1 MPTVFI
7 GLGTNLGKRRRNLAA
22 ARRMLGPE
30 LRLTAEST
38 VIETA
43 PWGYPDQPD
52 FLNQVVRA
60 ETGLDPA
67 AVLSALQSIE
77 ARLGRTPTFRYGP
90 RLIDLDLLYY
100 DDLVLDEPGLT
111 IPHPRLHERDFVLRP
126 LVEIAPDWV
135 HPVLGMTQL
144 ELLGDSAIQRFS
156 ESAGRGSPDSLN
168 R

>member
-22 ARRMLGPE
+22 ARRMLGPD

-67 AVLSALQSIE
+67 AVLSALKSIE
-77 ARLGRTPTFRYGP
+77 ASLGRTPTFRYGP

-100 DDLVLDEPGLT
+100 DDLVLDDPGLT

-126 LVEIAPDWV
+126 LAEIAPDWV
-135 HPVLGMTQL
+135 HPVLGMTHDQL
-144 ELLGDSAIQRFS
+144 LS
-156 ESAGRGSPDSLN
+156 ETVNGRMGEWAN
-168 R
+168 GRMGE